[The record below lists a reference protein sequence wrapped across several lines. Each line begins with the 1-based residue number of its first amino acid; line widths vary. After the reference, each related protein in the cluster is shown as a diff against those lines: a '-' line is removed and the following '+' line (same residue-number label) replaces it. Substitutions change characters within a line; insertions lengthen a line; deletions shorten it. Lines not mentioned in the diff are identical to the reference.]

1 LVEEGDENAAGSVE
15 EPKRIDRDIG
25 LGDKSDAKAHHQLYT
40 TPRFSQAAGG
50 ASWQQLRRRAGSGVV
65 SQGSKQAAAY

>member
-50 ASWQQLRRRAGSGVV
+50 ASNS
-65 SQGSKQAAAY
+65 